1 MEKLS
6 VYSDK
11 EGKNFVMSHDL
22 DIIDLYAPDI
32 IKNKYYKNNI
42 LYGEEM
48 IEYGEF
54 ILNIVENYTIV
65 DFKIE
70 TFDLFKLFFF
80 LKPYNF
86 NIELVSIYIS
96 QKNYKLLESYINNFI
111 ELFKDDNIKIYFLYD
126 EINHKYFFD
135 FLNEFSNKLK
145 KYFEDNLYYNS
156 EIDHTIN
163 KKNLDE
169 IKSFGYFN
177 LKFGEYGYI
186 GIWSIEE
193 I

>member
-1 MEKLS
+1 M
-6 VYSDK
+6 
-11 EGKNFVMSHDL
+11 
-22 DIIDLYAPDI
+22 
-32 IKNKYYKNNI
+32 
-42 LYGEEM
+42 
-48 IEYGEF
+48 
-54 ILNIVENYTIV
+54 

-96 QKNYKLLESYINNFI
+96 QKNYKLLESYINDFI

-156 EIDHTIN
+156 EIDNTIN